1 MGDLCVSNPA
11 ISCLTDLSTQVSLGV
26 ALVMCAHRSIENPNC
41 SNRSEPLLLCS
52 QLPGT
57 CRRQAS
63 YHFLKK
69 HFSQLQH

>member
-52 QLPGT
+52 QLPRYLQKT
-57 CRRQAS
+57 DKLS
-63 YHFLKK
+63 FFKK
-69 HFSQLQH
+69 TL